1 MKWGII
7 RIHFQVTLDADE
19 RFKQNSPKM
28 ELPVIYFCGHNFF
41 QKVEGNNLQIS
52 SGQKKCR
59 EILQY
64 PFFSFSSTT
73 FPQHGH
79 STILYFEMLTSL
91 LGVRS
96 SLFCCSSWPPFRTPL
111 LPSRCSPRCNAST
124 LESGSQGLRTP
135 IYIWHL
141 TWGWMLMV
149 AVKHTTPLLVLRLNG
164 LDPLENGS
172 DPLVLVSSQSLLLSL
187 SSTWLQHL
195 LLLSHT
201 CCHLQHHSQLKKK
214 VGSLDKHH
222 FCFFCICPILFY
234 SHLWLDALHH
244 GCDAADIR
252 LQLLGD
258 HLINWLQSFLI
269 EIRERWKCECDFH

>member
-1 MKWGII
+1 MIMYVRDGRRKNGPQFLFLNLPWAQLVLGEDRPWGTNQNQEILKQVESPMKWGII

-19 RFKQNSPKM
+19 RFKQNSPKK
-28 ELPVIYFCGHNFF
+28 ELPVIYFCEHNFF

-73 FPQHGH
+73 FPQHVH

-96 SLFCCSSWPPFRTPL
+96 SLFCWSSWPPFRTPL

-135 IYIWHL
+135 IYI
-141 TWGWMLMV
+141 
-149 AVKHTTPLLVLRLNG
+149 
-164 LDPLENGS
+164 
-172 DPLVLVSSQSLLLSL
+172 
-187 SSTWLQHL
+187 
-195 LLLSHT
+195 
-201 CCHLQHHSQLKKK
+201 
-214 VGSLDKHH
+214 
-222 FCFFCICPILFY
+222 
-234 SHLWLDALHH
+234 
-244 GCDAADIR
+244 
-252 LQLLGD
+252 
-258 HLINWLQSFLI
+258 
-269 EIRERWKCECDFH
+269 